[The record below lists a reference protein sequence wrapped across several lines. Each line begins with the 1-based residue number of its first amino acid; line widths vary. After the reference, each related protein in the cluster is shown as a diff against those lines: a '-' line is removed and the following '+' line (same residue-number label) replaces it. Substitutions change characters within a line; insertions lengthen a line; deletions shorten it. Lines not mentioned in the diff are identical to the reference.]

1 MDGNFELV
9 VVTGMS
15 GAGRSTA
22 ANALE
27 DLGFMVIDNLPP
39 QVLMSTVELLQ
50 SNKEVSKLAVVVDVR
65 GGSLFGDLSKSI
77 DVVSSQVSKLR
88 VIFLE
93 ASDSALVKRFESS
106 RRPHPLQLG
115 DGLMTAIATE
125 RNMLATIRDT
135 SDLIIDT
142 TERNVH
148 ELRQV
153 VESNFNEFD
162 AKLRLTIVSF
172 GFKYGLPMDSDL
184 VADVRFLPNPF
195 WQADLKSL
203 TGLDAPVSDFVMSH
217 HDAQEFLNTY
227 SDLLRLVIPG
237 YLREGKKF
245 ATVAIGCTGGQHR
258 SVAIAENLAARLAVE
273 GLEVQ
278 VVHRDRGKE

>member
-39 QVLMSTVELLQ
+39 QVLKSTVELLQ
-50 SNKEVSKLAVVVDVR
+50 KNEEVSKLAVVVDVR
-65 GGSLFGDLSKSI
+65 GGSLFKDLSQS
-77 DVVSSQVSKLR
+77 VQNVSELVSKLK

-93 ASDSALVKRFESS
+93 ASDAALVRRFESS
-106 RRPHPLQLG
+106 RRPHPLQHG
-115 DGLMTAIATE
+115 DGLLTAILAE
-125 RNMLATIRDT
+125 RELLSTIRDQ

-142 TERNVH
+142 TDRNVH
-148 ELRQV
+148 ELRRV
-153 VESNFNEFD
+153 VESNFDEFD

-172 GFKYGLPMDSDL
+172 GFKYGLPMDADL
-184 VADVRFLPNPF
+184 VADMRFLPNPY
-195 WQADLKSL
+195 WQPDLKDL
-203 TGLDAPVSDFVMSH
+203 TGIDAPVSDFVMSH
-217 HDAQEFLNTY
+217 LDAQNFLKSY
-227 SDLLRLVIPG
+227 VEMLQLVIPG

-258 SVAIAENLAARLAVE
+258 SVAIAENLAARLAID

-278 VVHRDRGKE
+278 VMHRDRGRE

>member
-1 MDGNFELV
+1 MNANFELV

-39 QVLMSTVELLQ
+39 QVLKSTVELLQ
-50 SNKEVSKLAVVVDVR
+50 KNQEVSKLAVVVDVR
-65 GGSLFGDLSKSI
+65 GGSLFNDLSKSVL
-77 DVVSSQVSKLR
+77 DVSGLVSKLK

-93 ASDSALVKRFESS
+93 ASDVALVRRFESS
-106 RRPHPLQLG
+106 RRPHPLQHG
-115 DGLMTAIATE
+115 DGLLTAITAE
-125 RNMLATIRDT
+125 RELLSTIRDQ

-142 TERNVH
+142 TDRNVH
-148 ELRQV
+148 ELRRV
-153 VESNFNEFD
+153 VESNFDEFD

-172 GFKYGLPMDSDL
+172 GFKYGLPMDADL
-184 VADVRFLPNPF
+184 VADMRFLPNPY
-195 WQADLKSL
+195 WQPELKNL
-203 TGLDAPVSDFVMSH
+203 TGIDAPVSDFVMSH
-217 HDAQEFLNTY
+217 SDAQNFLKSY
-227 SDLLRLVIPG
+227 VEMLHLVIPG
-237 YLREGKKF
+237 YVREGKKF

-258 SVAIAENLAARLAVE
+258 SVAIAENLAARLAIE

-278 VVHRDRGKE
+278 VVHRDRGRE

>member
-1 MDGNFELV
+1 VDGNFELV

-39 QVLMSTVELLQ
+39 QVLKSTVELLQ
-50 SNKEVSKLAVVVDVR
+50 KNQEVSKLAVVVDVR
-65 GGSLFGDLSKSI
+65 GGSLFNDLSQSVQ
-77 DVVSSQVSKLR
+77 DVSELVSKLK

-93 ASDSALVKRFESS
+93 ASDVALVRRFESS
-106 RRPHPLQLG
+106 RRPHPLQHG
-115 DGLMTAIATE
+115 DGLLTAILAE
-125 RNMLATIRDT
+125 RELLSTIRDQ

-142 TERNVH
+142 TDRNVH
-148 ELRQV
+148 ELRRV
-153 VESNFNEFD
+153 VESNFDEFD

-172 GFKYGLPMDSDL
+172 GFKYGLPMDADL
-184 VADVRFLPNPF
+184 VADMRFLPNPY
-195 WQADLKSL
+195 WQPELKDL
-203 TGLDAPVSDFVMSH
+203 TGIDGPVSDFVMSH
-217 HDAQEFLNTY
+217 MDAQNFLKSY
-227 SDLLRLVIPG
+227 VEMLQLVIPG

-258 SVAIAENLAARLAVE
+258 SVAIAENLAARLAID

-278 VVHRDRGKE
+278 VMHRDRGRE

>member
-39 QVLMSTVELLQ
+39 QVLKSTVELLQ
-50 SNKEVSKLAVVVDVR
+50 KNQEVSKLAVVVDVR
-65 GGSLFGDLSKSI
+65 GGSLFNDLSQSVQ
-77 DVVSSQVSKLR
+77 DVSGLVSKLK

-93 ASDSALVKRFESS
+93 ASDVALVRRFESS
-106 RRPHPLQLG
+106 RRPHPLQHG
-115 DGLMTAIATE
+115 DGLLTAILAE
-125 RNMLATIRDT
+125 RELLSTIRDQ

-142 TERNVH
+142 TDRNVH
-148 ELRQV
+148 ELRRV
-153 VESNFNEFD
+153 VESNFDEFD

-172 GFKYGLPMDSDL
+172 GFKYGLPMDADL
-184 VADVRFLPNPF
+184 VADMRFLPNPY
-195 WQADLKSL
+195 WQPELKDL
-203 TGLDAPVSDFVMSH
+203 TGIDAPVSDFVMSH
-217 HDAQEFLNTY
+217 MDAQNFLKSY
-227 SDLLRLVIPG
+227 VEMLQLVIPG

-258 SVAIAENLAARLAVE
+258 SVAIAENLAARLAID

-278 VVHRDRGKE
+278 VMHRDRGRE

>member
-39 QVLMSTVELLQ
+39 QVLKSTVELLQ
-50 SNKEVSKLAVVVDVR
+50 KNQEVSKLAVVVDVR
-65 GGSLFGDLSKSI
+65 GGSLFNDLSQSVQ
-77 DVVSSQVSKLR
+77 DVSELVSKLK

-93 ASDSALVKRFESS
+93 ASDVALVRRFESS
-106 RRPHPLQLG
+106 RRPHPLQHG
-115 DGLMTAIATE
+115 DGLLTAILAE
-125 RNMLATIRDT
+125 RELLSTIRDQ

-142 TERNVH
+142 TDRNVH
-148 ELRQV
+148 ELRRV
-153 VESNFNEFD
+153 VESNFDEFD

-172 GFKYGLPMDSDL
+172 GFKYGLPMDADL
-184 VADVRFLPNPF
+184 VADMRFLPNPY
-195 WQADLKSL
+195 WQPELKDL
-203 TGLDAPVSDFVMSH
+203 TGIDGPVSDFVMSH
-217 HDAQEFLNTY
+217 MDAQNFLKSY
-227 SDLLRLVIPG
+227 VEMLQLVIPG

-258 SVAIAENLAARLAVE
+258 SVAIAENLAARLAID

-278 VVHRDRGKE
+278 VMHRDRGRE

>member
-39 QVLMSTVELLQ
+39 QVLKSTVELLQ
-50 SNKEVSKLAVVVDVR
+50 KNEEVSKLAVVVDVR
-65 GGSLFGDLSKSI
+65 GGSLFKDLSQS
-77 DVVSSQVSKLR
+77 VQNVSELVSKLK

-93 ASDSALVKRFESS
+93 ASDAALVRRFESS
-106 RRPHPLQLG
+106 RRPHPLQHG
-115 DGLMTAIATE
+115 DGLLTAILAE
-125 RNMLATIRDT
+125 RELLSTIRDE

-142 TERNVH
+142 TDRNVH
-148 ELRQV
+148 ELRRV
-153 VESNFNEFD
+153 VESNFDEFD
-162 AKLRLTIVSF
+162 AKLRLTLVSF
-172 GFKYGLPMDSDL
+172 GFKYGLPLDADL
-184 VADVRFLPNPF
+184 VADMRFLPNPY
-195 WQADLKSL
+195 WQPELKDL
-203 TGLDAPVSDFVMSH
+203 TGIDAPVSDFVMSH
-217 HDAQEFLNTY
+217 LDAQNFLKAY
-227 SDLLRLVIPG
+227 VAMLQLIIPG

-258 SVAIAENLAARLAVE
+258 SVAIAENLAARLAID

-278 VVHRDRGKE
+278 VIHRDRGRE

>member
-1 MDGNFELV
+1 VDGNFELV

-39 QVLMSTVELLQ
+39 QVLKSTVELLQ
-50 SNKEVSKLAVVVDVR
+50 KNQEVSKLAVVVDVR
-65 GGSLFGDLSKSI
+65 GGSLFNDLSQSVQ
-77 DVVSSQVSKLR
+77 DVSGLVSKLK

-93 ASDSALVKRFESS
+93 ASDVALVRRFESS
-106 RRPHPLQLG
+106 RRPHPLQHG
-115 DGLMTAIATE
+115 DGLLTAILAE
-125 RNMLATIRDT
+125 RELLSTIRDQ

-142 TERNVH
+142 TDRNVH
-148 ELRQV
+148 ELRRV
-153 VESNFNEFD
+153 VESNFDEFD

-172 GFKYGLPMDSDL
+172 GFKYGLPMDADL
-184 VADVRFLPNPF
+184 VADMRFLPNPY
-195 WQADLKSL
+195 WQPELKDL
-203 TGLDAPVSDFVMSH
+203 TGIDAPVSDFVMSH
-217 HDAQEFLNTY
+217 MDAQNFLKSY
-227 SDLLRLVIPG
+227 VEMLQLVIPG

-258 SVAIAENLAARLAVE
+258 SVAIAENLAARLAID

-278 VVHRDRGKE
+278 VMHRDRGRE

>member
-1 MDGNFELV
+1 VDGNFELV

-39 QVLMSTVELLQ
+39 QVLKSTVELLQ
-50 SNKEVSKLAVVVDVR
+50 KNEEVSKLAVVVDVR
-65 GGSLFGDLSKSI
+65 GGSLFKDLSQS
-77 DVVSSQVSKLR
+77 VQNVSELVSKLK

-93 ASDSALVKRFESS
+93 ASDAALVRRFESS
-106 RRPHPLQLG
+106 RRPHPLQHG
-115 DGLMTAIATE
+115 DGLLTAILAE
-125 RNMLATIRDT
+125 RELLSTIRDE

-142 TERNVH
+142 TDRNVH
-148 ELRQV
+148 ELRRV
-153 VESNFNEFD
+153 VESNFDEFD
-162 AKLRLTIVSF
+162 AKLRLTLVSF
-172 GFKYGLPMDSDL
+172 GFKYGLPLDADL
-184 VADVRFLPNPF
+184 VADMRFLPNPY
-195 WQADLKSL
+195 WQPELKDL
-203 TGLDAPVSDFVMSH
+203 TGIDAPVSDFVMSH
-217 HDAQEFLNTY
+217 LDAQNFLKAY
-227 SDLLRLVIPG
+227 VAMLQLIIPG

-258 SVAIAENLAARLAVE
+258 SVAIAENLAARLAID

-278 VVHRDRGKE
+278 VIHRDRGRE

>member
-1 MDGNFELV
+1 VDGNFELV

-39 QVLMSTVELLQ
+39 QVLKSTVELLQ
-50 SNKEVSKLAVVVDVR
+50 KNQEVSKLAVVVDVR
-65 GGSLFGDLSKSI
+65 GGSLFNDLSQSVQ
-77 DVVSSQVSKLR
+77 DASELVSKLK

-93 ASDSALVKRFESS
+93 ASDVALVRRFESS
-106 RRPHPLQLG
+106 RRPHPLQHG
-115 DGLMTAIATE
+115 DGLLTAILAE
-125 RNMLATIRDT
+125 RELLSTIRDQ

-142 TERNVH
+142 TDRNVH
-148 ELRQV
+148 ELRRV
-153 VESNFNEFD
+153 VESNFDEFE

-172 GFKYGLPMDSDL
+172 GFKYGLPMDADL
-184 VADVRFLPNPF
+184 VADMRFLPNPY
-195 WQADLKSL
+195 WQPELKNL
-203 TGLDAPVSDFVMSH
+203 TGIDAPVNDFVMSH
-217 HDAQEFLNTY
+217 LDAQNFLTSY
-227 SDLLRLVIPG
+227 VEMLQLVIPG

-258 SVAIAENLAARLAVE
+258 SVAIAENLAARLAID

-278 VVHRDRGKE
+278 VMHRDRGRE